1 MVPVLSALSGRS
13 SRRGLTNVAFPS
25 TNVVFPVG
33 PRGGDPGAGSD
44 AAPALKRARTLD
56 SSPGDFPKSTPSSY
70 SSSSQAMAS
79 LASGTSAVVSAVT
92 APLQWSS
99 SSNNNRKMNNNN
111 NSNICSNSNNDNV
124 VITLPPGRKWPVVE
138 GQIEKLGELSIRMGS
153 SGQLEIYFSEAQPAL
168 DIRQGDIVA
177 ELNEIQGEILA
188 NRQVLDGL
196 VLNRKVR
203 TLLLKASKPQHVTI
217 VYDTNELGATY
228 VDERTFFQFSHLSP
242 TA

>member
-1 MVPVLSALSGRS
+1 MYTAYTAHLFTYK
-13 SRRGLTNVAFPS
+13 LT
-25 TNVVFPVG
+25 
-33 PRGGDPGAGSD
+33 
-44 AAPALKRARTLD
+44 
-56 SSPGDFPKSTPSSY
+56 SSY

-79 LASGTSAVVSAVT
+79 LASGTSAVVPAVT

-99 SSNNNRKMNNNN
+99 SSNMNNNN
-111 NSNICSNSNNDNV
+111 NNDNV

-168 DIRQGDIVA
+168 DTRQGDIVA

-203 TLLLKASKPQHVTI
+203 TLLLKASKPQHLTI

-228 VDERTFFQFSHLSP
+228 VDERIYSSSLIYLP
-242 TA
+242 PLNI

>member
-1 MVPVLSALSGRS
+1 
-13 SRRGLTNVAFPS
+13 
-25 TNVVFPVG
+25 
-33 PRGGDPGAGSD
+33 
-44 AAPALKRARTLD
+44 
-56 SSPGDFPKSTPSSY
+56 
-70 SSSSQAMAS
+70 
-79 LASGTSAVVSAVT
+79 
-92 APLQWSS
+92 
-99 SSNNNRKMNNNN
+99 
-111 NSNICSNSNNDNV
+111 
-124 VITLPPGRKWPVVE
+124 
-138 GQIEKLGELSIRMGS
+138 MGS

-228 VDERTFFQFSHLSP
+228 VDERTFFQFSHLLLKASKP
-242 TA
+242 QHVTIVYDTNDDGEKY